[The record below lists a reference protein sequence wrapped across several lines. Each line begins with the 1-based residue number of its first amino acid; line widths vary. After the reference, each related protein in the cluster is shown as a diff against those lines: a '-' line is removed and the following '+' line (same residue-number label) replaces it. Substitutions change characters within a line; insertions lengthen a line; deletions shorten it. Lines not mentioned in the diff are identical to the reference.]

1 MWSKFGGQELC
12 HRYTNDLP
20 PNSCH
25 LTKDRITSLPDAHD
39 VQAVLSYSGKQHGER
54 KAKFTMQKAGQ
65 ASQTLPQPCSSQ
77 GYCRMSVD
85 TADCYSVKVPCKPVG
100 FSGCGGAHLDTK
112 HEGDRGSGISGI
124 VCSRPTWAAQ

>member
-25 LTKDRITSLPDAHD
+25 LTKDMITSLPDAHD

-77 GYCRMSVD
+77 GYCHMSVD

-100 FSGCGGAHLDTK
+100 FSGCGAHLDTK
-112 HEGDRGSGISGI
+112 YEGGRGSGI
-124 VCSRPTWAAQ
+124 VCLRPTWAAQ